1 MPRQT
6 KPQRARRCA
15 PQQIDLFAEG
25 PQPTTDGVP
34 AWSALPTDIRAV
46 LTKLIVR
53 LILEHADK
61 QRIGSMPEAG
71 HDL

>member
-6 KPQRARRCA
+6 KPPARRCA

-25 PQPTTDGVP
+25 PQPTTGGVP
-34 AWSALPTDIRAV
+34 TWSALPADVQTV
-46 LTKLIVR
+46 LTNLMVR

-61 QRIGSMPEAG
+61 HRIGSMLEAD

>member
-1 MPRQT
+1 MPCQT
-6 KPQRARRCA
+6 KPPSARRCA

-25 PQPTTDGVP
+25 PYQATGGLP
-34 AWSALPTDIRAV
+34 AWSALPGEVQTA
-46 LTKLIVR
+46 LTKLMVR

-61 QRIGSMPEAG
+61 HRIGSMPEAG